1 MKLIKGLTLL
11 SASVM
16 LAACGS
22 SNDDDEAGVNYP
34 STYAF
39 ESKFTAG
46 ESSVKFTGQAA
57 RQILIGELKNATGDD
72 AISAADLAAIYAGGS
87 SVLDDDNIYGVDD
100 GTGTPVYI
108 SAPEGLT
115 LVQTSYT
122 DVYAGAGSKD
132 LDSKTAGCDNELSTT
147 QFIGWD
153 VTTLV
158 DCGTGGTKNDDTSLD
173 HHDAPYSLMQEWIA
187 AAANGKTDTA
197 LGLNYQQLFQKFLLV
212 SVAYSQ
218 AAQDYLKADKGL
230 TKDNS
235 EADGDAAYTSL
246 EHQWDEGFGYFG
258 ASVDYLN
265 IADATI
271 SGKTYHSDVD
281 ANSEID
287 LLKGEYNYGLAQYAS
302 KHDVLTGTT
311 DLSSE
316 IMTAF
321 LEGRQLIQDNFGTN
335 PVEGSGYH
343 TELAAISDRAVK
355 GLEKV
360 IAISVIKYINESIDD
375 LDAYVVGAGNN
386 DVDDLAKHW
395 SELKGFALGLQFS
408 PIATM
413 TMTEAQQ
420 IDLHDKIGQSPIA
433 KLETEHQDKALYIAD
448 LEAAR
453 TLVQTAFGFDAA
465 AVATWK

>member
-1 MKLIKGLTLL
+1 MKLVKGLTLL

-22 SNDDDEAGVNYP
+22 SSDDEAGVNYP

-39 ESKFTAG
+39 ESKLTAG
-46 ESSVKFTGQAA
+46 VSSVKITGQAA
-57 RQILIGELKNATGDD
+57 RQILIGELKNATGN
-72 AISAADLAAIYAGGS
+72 AEISEADLGTIYAGGS
-87 SVLDDDNIYGVDD
+87 SELKDDNIYAADD

-108 SAPEGLT
+108 SAPDGLT

-122 DVYAGAGSKD
+122 DVYDGAGSKD

-153 VTTLV
+153 VTLV
-158 DCGTGGTKNDDTSLD
+158 DCGTDKNDDAVNY
-173 HHDAPYSLMQEWIA
+173 HDAPYSLMQEWIT
-187 AAANGKTDTA
+187 AAANGKTNTE

-258 ASVDYLN
+258 ASMDYLN

-271 SGKTYHSDVD
+271 SGKTYYSDVD
-281 ANSEID
+281 GDGAID

-311 DLSSE
+311 NLSSE

-375 LDAYVVGAGNN
+375 LDGYVVGAGNN
-386 DVDDLAKHW
+386 DVDNLAKHW

-408 PIATM
+408 PIA

>member
-1 MKLIKGLTLL
+1 MKLVKGLTLL

-22 SNDDDEAGVNYP
+22 SSDDDAGVTYP
-34 STYAF
+34 STYEFA
-39 ESKFTAG
+39 SKLEDG
-46 ESSVKFTGQAA
+46 QSSVKISGQAA
-57 RQILIGELKNATGDD
+57 RQILIGEMKNAAGVAGITK
-72 AISAADLAAIYAGGS
+72 ADLETIYTGGS
-87 SVLDDDNIYGVDD
+87 EALKGENIYGANTGD
-100 GTGTPVYI
+100 GTPIHI
-108 SAPEGLT
+108 SAPDGVSFAQLHYSHVFT
-115 LVQTSYT
+115 N
-122 DVYAGAGSKD
+122 AGGQKRLSD
-132 LDSKTAGCDNELSTT
+132 KTAGCDNELSTT
-147 QFIGWD
+147 QFIGWN
-153 VTTLV
+153 VTNLV
-158 DCGTGGTKNDDTSLD
+158 DCGTSKNDDAVNY
-173 HHDAPYSLMQEWIA
+173 HDAPYSLMLEWID

-230 TKDNS
+230 TKGNS

-258 ASVDYLN
+258 ASMDYLN

-271 SGKTYHSDVD
+271 SGKTYYSNVFGNDY
-281 ANSEID
+281 ID
-287 LLKGEYNYGLAQYAS
+287 LLKGEYNFGLAQYAS

-316 IMTAF
+316 IMIAF

-335 PVEGSGYH
+335 PVVGSGYH

-375 LDAYVVGAGNN
+375 MDAYVVGAGNN

-408 PIATM
+408 PIP

-420 IDLHDKIGQSPIA
+420 IDLHDKIGQSPIT
-433 KLETEHQDKALYIAD
+433 KLENDVDGKAGYIED
-448 LEAAR
+448 LVAAR

-465 AVATWK
+465 AVASWK